1 MQLCKRDWLE
11 LTETIKEQNDLTS
24 FNRGLSLYF
33 MRNIFLKIISVVC
46 LASIPTLSYA
56 IEIHDFI
63 NKRNCDQILDKG
75 YYQICYDYSMKGA
88 KYVGYNLDGS
98 KVNSGNIKKRPRFYP
113 DKAIPR
119 QYRTT
124 SKDYPGMSS
133 MQIVVIWGQMPHLT
147 GRRSRCTQCLRWRTS
162 SPQVDQQKDLGES
175 GKV

>member
-1 MQLCKRDWLE
+1 MQLYKRDWLA
-11 LTETIKEQNDLTS
+11 LTEMIKEQNDLTS
-24 FNRGLSLYF
+24 FNRGLSLCF

-124 SKDYPGMSS
+124 ARRIAGRTKRKIGIYHQGWSG
-133 MQIVVIWGQMPHLT
+133 IRVVEI
-147 GRRSRCTQCLRWRTS
+147 
-162 SPQVDQQKDLGES
+162 
-175 GKV
+175 